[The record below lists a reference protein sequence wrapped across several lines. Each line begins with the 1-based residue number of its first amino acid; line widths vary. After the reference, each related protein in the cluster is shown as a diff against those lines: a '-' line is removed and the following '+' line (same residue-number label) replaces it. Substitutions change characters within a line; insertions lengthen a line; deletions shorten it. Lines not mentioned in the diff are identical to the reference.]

1 MINTQVSVSVV
12 TYTFNDHHLVEGLI
26 ASMECWSVRPKELII
41 VDDGSRESYVPRQ
54 PPPRDMGTQ
63 VIRQEVN
70 AGPTRTKHLGL
81 SAASS
86 KFLLSIDADA
96 RIDDDWLER
105 CLPLAAGKDV
115 GMVSTPVSYESGD
128 GPTARYLHL
137 TYSDRRKAGETS
149 FIPGP
154 VFLMRRSVFAGV
166 GGFSGYP
173 DKIGE
178 DDYLCRLLA
187 SRKFRLLLTDLSR
200 ARQIRRLSR
209 TTVIRRGFTWQKN
222 TFLREIDRGTPLMEV
237 LSVFLHGVGR
247 RPCMVQ
253 ADDPWLTYHDLLYAS
268 YGILELSKQRPEA
281 SDMIKAALR
290 ACLSGYPRLHSQL
303 ERDLARCGLDLT
315 PFGNPPAREFPPYVA
330 VFPRHILV
338 RLDDACSEEMG
349 ELPEDEDYSMYAG
362 MGD

>member
-1 MINTQVSVSVV
+1 MINTPVSVSVV
-12 TYTFNDHHLVEGLI
+12 TYTFNDHHLVESLI
-26 ASMECWSVRPKELII
+26 ASMERWSVKPKELII
-41 VDDGSRESYVPRQ
+41 VDDGSRESFVLRQ
-54 PPPRDMGTQ
+54 PPRDIETQ
-63 VIRQEVN
+63 VIRQDAN

-81 SAASS
+81 STASS
-86 KFLLSIDADA
+86 KFLLSIDADT

-105 CLPLAAGKDV
+105 CLPLAVGKDV
-115 GMVSTPVSYESGD
+115 GMVSTPVSYESGC

-154 VFLMRRSVFAGV
+154 VFLMRRSVFAEV

-222 TFLREIDRGTPLMEV
+222 TFLREIDKGTPLTEV

-253 ADDPWLTYHDLLYAS
+253 ADDPWLTYHDLLYAT
-268 YGILELSKQRPEA
+268 YGVLELSKHCA
-281 SDMIKAALR
+281 DSLDTIKTALR
-290 ACLSGYPRLHSQL
+290 ACLHEYARLYSQL
-303 ERDLARCGLDLT
+303 ERDLARYGLDLT
-315 PFGNPPAREFPPYVA
+315 PCGNPPILGFPSYPA